1 MNQQYIDT
9 HAHLNLSAFRED
21 VDVVGRMCADES
33 VAVINVGTK
42 ESTSAK
48 AVELAQQYAH
58 CYAIV
63 GLHPIQTLP
72 GHHDEDE
79 IGEGGTPLTPSLE
92 NGFARSAD
100 QKKLADTQDSKNTT
114 RAGMEESNPKPFFS
128 AGFTSKGE
136 AFDSGFYRELAKHE
150 KVVGIGECGFDFYH
164 HNPATRD
171 VQEEQFVAQVKL
183 ANELGLP
190 LMIHTRSAPDG
201 SADAYEDVYRVLK
214 QHAKVPGNVHFY
226 AGSWEQAKRFF
237 DIGFT
242 ISFTGVIT
250 FAKDYAEVVR
260 NAPLDM
266 IHAET
271 DCPYVAPV
279 PHRGKRCEPWMV
291 KEVYKTIA
299 EIRNEDEEKVR
310 MQLMENACTFYG
322 LNV

>member
-9 HAHLNLSAFRED
+9 HAHFNLSAFRED
-21 VDVVGRMCADES
+21 VDAVVGRCADEG

-42 ESTSAK
+42 ESTSQK
-48 AVELAQQYAH
+48 AVKLAEQYDH

-79 IGEGGTPLTPSLE
+79 IGKGSTP
-92 NGFARSAD
+92 
-100 QKKLADTQDSKNTT
+100 
-114 RAGMEESNPKPFFS
+114 
-128 AGFTSKGE
+128 FTSKGE
-136 AFDSGFYRELAKHE
+136 SFDPDFYRKLAKHK

-164 HNPATRD
+164 HDLTTRE
-171 VQEEQFVAQVKL
+171 VQEVQFIAQIEL

-214 QHAKVPGNVHFY
+214 QYAKVPGNVHFY
-226 AGSWEQAKRFF
+226 AGTWEQAERFF
-237 DIGFT
+237 ELGFT

-250 FAKDYAEVVR
+250 FAKDYEEVVR
-260 NAPLDM
+260 NAPLDL

-291 KEVYKTIA
+291 KEVYKKIA
-299 EIRNEDEEKVR
+299 EIRDEDEEIVR
-310 MQLMENACTFYG
+310 EQLLKNARKLYG
-322 LNV
+322 IPSQT